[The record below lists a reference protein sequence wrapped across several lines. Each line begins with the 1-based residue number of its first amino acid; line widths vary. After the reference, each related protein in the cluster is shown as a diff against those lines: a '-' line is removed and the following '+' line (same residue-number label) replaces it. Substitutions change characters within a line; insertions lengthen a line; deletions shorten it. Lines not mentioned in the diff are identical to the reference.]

1 MKNKIAYLKK
11 VARENALRS
20 GALVVGTLAGTSAFA
35 IDATPV
41 TAAFDEANATYGVA
55 VTALIALVAIGVGVG
70 MIVSMMRKG

>member
-11 VARENALRS
+11 VARENAARS
-20 GALVVGTLAGTSAFA
+20 GALVVGTLAGSSAFA
-35 IDATPV
+35 IDAVPV
-41 TAAFDEANATYGVA
+41 TAAFDDANATYAVA